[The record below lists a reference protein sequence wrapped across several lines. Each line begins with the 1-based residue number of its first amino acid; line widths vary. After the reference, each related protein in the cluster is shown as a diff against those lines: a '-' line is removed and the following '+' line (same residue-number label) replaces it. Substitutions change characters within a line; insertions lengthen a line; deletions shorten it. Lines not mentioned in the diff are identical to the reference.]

1 MKFFLLVLG
10 MSLNNIFF
18 LLIND
23 DLNFGLFL

>member
-10 MSLNNIFF
+10 MLLNNIFF